1 MTTAPCETTTSR
13 VGNLAGKYLTF
24 LLNRESY
31 GISVLK
37 IREIIRLP
45 DITAVA
51 QMPDYVRGVINLRGK
66 IIPVVDLRLKFGL
79 GAANTT
85 ERTCIVV
92 VQVRTSSNNAMLMG
106 LIVDGVEEVTNIAA
120 ADIEDTPDFG
130 TSVDTEYI
138 LGMAKIKGRVLSLL
152 SIERV
157 VGDKVLQSLA

>member
-1 MTTAPCETTTSR
+1 MTTTTETAPTR
-13 VGNLAGKYLTF
+13 VGSLAGKYLTF
-24 LLNRESY
+24 LLNAESY

-45 DITAVA
+45 DITVVA

-79 GAANTT
+79 GAGDTT

-92 VQVRTSSNNAMLMG
+92 VQVRSASHAVISMG
-106 LIVDGVEEVTNIAA
+106 LMVDGVEEVANIAA

-130 TSVDTEYI
+130 TSLNTEFI
-138 LGMAKIKGRVLSLL
+138 LGMAKIKGRVLALL
-152 SIERV
+152 NIERV
-157 VGDKVLQSLA
+157 VGAEELQQMA

>member
-1 MTTAPCETTTSR
+1 MTTTTCEAATPR
-13 VGNLAGKYLTF
+13 LGNLAGKYLTF

-51 QMPDYVRGVINLRGK
+51 QMPDFVRGVINLRGK

-79 GAANTT
+79 GAADTT

-92 VQVRTSSNNAMLMG
+92 VQVRLTSQAVNSMG
-106 LIVDGVEEVTNIAA
+106 LIVDGVEEVTNISA

-130 TSVDTEYI
+130 TSLNTEFI
-138 LGMAKIKGRVLSLL
+138 LGMAKIKDKVKMLL
-152 SIERV
+152 DIDKV
-157 VGDKVLQSLA
+157 VGSEVAACIT